1 MKKIEEIKSYLEN
14 KDTFEIIQYISKKFG
29 SKAAFSTSLSIE
41 DQVITHMLAAINSKI
56 KIFTLDT
63 GRLPN
68 ETYSLIEKTKERF
81 NINIEIYFPDYR
93 QVEKMVNKKGINLF
107 YESIENRK
115 ECCRIRKIEPLKRAL
130 KNMKV
135 WITGLRREQSITRQY
150 IELIEYD
157 YSYKVIKLNPLY
169 KWSENEIWDYI
180 RKHNIP
186 YNSLYDKNYLSIG
199 CAPCT
204 RPVQPGEDIRAGRW
218 WWENPNTKE
227 CGLHIKQ

>member
-1 MKKIEEIKSYLEN
+1 METIEKLN
-14 KDTFEIIQYISKKFG
+14 NQLKDKDTIEVIKYFSETFG
-29 SKAAFSTSLSIE
+29 KKAAFSTSLSIE
-41 DQVITHMLAAINSKI
+41 DQVITHMLFSINSKV

-68 ETYSLIEKTKERF
+68 ETYSLIEKTREQY
-81 NINIEIYFPDYR
+81 NIKIHIYFPNYR
-93 QVEKMVNKKGINLF
+93 SVEKMVRARGINLF
-107 YESIENRK
+107 YNSIEDRK
-115 ECCRIRKIEPLKRAL
+115 RCCYVRKIEPLKRAL
-130 KNMKV
+130 KNIEV
-135 WITGLRREQSITRQY
+135 WITGLRREQSITRQN

-157 YSYKVIKLNPLY
+157 SNYKLIKVNPLY
-169 KWSENEIWDYI
+169 NWTEAQVWDYI
-180 RKHNIP
+180 KKNNIP

-204 RPVQPGEDIRAGRW
+204 RAVQPGEDIRAGRW

>member
-1 MKKIEEIKSYLEN
+1 METIEKLN
-14 KDTFEIIQYISKKFG
+14 NQLKDKDTIEVIKYFSETFG
-29 SKAAFSTSLSIE
+29 KKAAFSTSLSIE
-41 DQVITHMLAAINSKI
+41 DQVITHMLFSINSKV

-68 ETYSLIEKTKERF
+68 ETYSLIEKTREQY
-81 NINIEIYFPDYR
+81 NIKIHIYFPNYR
-93 QVEKMVNKKGINLF
+93 SVEKMVRARGINLF
-107 YESIENRK
+107 YNSIEDRK
-115 ECCRIRKIEPLKRAL
+115 RCCYVRKIEPLKRAL
-130 KNMKV
+130 KNIEV
-135 WITGLRREQSITRQY
+135 WITGLRREQSITRQN

-157 YSYKVIKLNPLY
+157 SNYKLIKVNPLY
-169 KWSENEIWDYI
+169 NWTEAQVWDYI
-180 RKHNIP
+180 KKNNIP

-204 RPVQPGEDIRAGRW
+204 RAVQPGEDVRAGRW

>member
-1 MKKIEEIKSYLEN
+1 METIEKLN
-14 KDTFEIIQYISKKFG
+14 NQLKDKDTIEVIKYFSETFG
-29 SKAAFSTSLSIE
+29 KKAAFSTSLSIE
-41 DQVITHMLAAINSKI
+41 DQVITHMLFSINSKV

-68 ETYSLIEKTKERF
+68 ETYSLIEKTREQY
-81 NINIEIYFPDYR
+81 NIKIHIYFPNYR
-93 QVEKMVNKKGINLF
+93 SVEKMVRERGINLF
-107 YESIENRK
+107 YNSIEDRK
-115 ECCRIRKIEPLKRAL
+115 RCCYVRKIEPLKRAL
-130 KNMKV
+130 KNIEV
-135 WITGLRREQSITRQY
+135 WITGLRREQSITRQN

-157 YSYKVIKLNPLY
+157 SNYKLIKVNPLY
-169 KWSENEIWDYI
+169 NWTEAQVWDYI
-180 RKHNIP
+180 KKNNIP

-204 RPVQPGEDIRAGRW
+204 RAVQPGEDIRAGRW

>member
-1 MKKIEEIKSYLEN
+1 MERIEELNNQLKS
-14 KDTFEIIQYISKKFG
+14 KDTFEVIQYFSETFG
-29 SKAAFSTSLSIE
+29 KKAAFSTSLSIE
-41 DQVITHMLAAINSKI
+41 DQVITHMLSSINSKV

-68 ETYSLIEKTKERF
+68 ETYSLIERTREQY
-81 NINIEIYFPDYR
+81 NIKIHIYFPNYR
-93 QVEKMVNKKGINLF
+93 SVEKMVREKGINLF
-107 YESIENRK
+107 YNSIEDRK
-115 ECCRIRKIEPLKRAL
+115 RCCYVRKIEPLKRAL
-130 KNMKV
+130 KNIEV
-135 WITGLRREQSITRQY
+135 WITGLRREQSITRQN

-157 YSYKVIKLNPLY
+157 YNYKLIKVNPLFN
-169 KWSENEIWDYI
+169 WTEAQVWDYI
-180 RKHNIP
+180 KKNNIP